1 MSNVQFYLT
10 IGIPTL
16 AVLIGVLM
24 NVVQFNSINARFAST
39 DARFSALETRFS
51 NLETRFDARF
61 NSIDARF
68 NNLEVKFD
76 TLIGKIIDVD
86 NRVTR
91 IEAKLDIR

>member
-1 MSNVQFYLT
+1 MSNSQFYLT

-24 NVVQFNSINARFAST
+24 NTIQLSSIDALLSSQ
-39 DARFSALETRFS
+39 DARFSSLETRIT
-51 NLETRFDARF
+51 NLETRF
-61 NSIDARF
+61 DARF

-76 TLIGKIIDVD
+76 TLIGKVIDID
-86 NRVTR
+86 NLVTR